1 MANCIFIACAQ
12 CNVMHV
18 IFVHSKQ
25 TRNCPKYTEELLYRK
40 KKWLL
45 RGGGGGGSH
54 YVIRRKGFY
63 LYIYIY
69 IKEEDGTCS
78 YSSHQNR
85 QQALRDVSLF
95 L

>member
-1 MANCIFIACAQ
+1 
-12 CNVMHV
+12 MHV

-25 TRNCPKYTEELLYRK
+25 TQNCPKIHRRIVIQEKEVVIKRRRRRK
-40 KKWLL
+40 KSLCDEEE
-45 RGGGGGGSH
+45 
-54 YVIRRKGFY
+54 VI
-63 LYIYIY
+63 IYIY
-69 IKEEDGTCS
+69 LKEEDGTCS